1 MSVVIK
7 IRNHED
13 YILNRIE
20 SKISNAKT
28 EYVNSKIKLF
38 IHKCG
43 GLETSRICYT
53 PILDVQSLLY
63 RFKKKRYLEEI
74 SLLQTMTLLFFQF
87 LPAVTRKDPFI
98 Y

>member
-20 SKISNAKT
+20 CKISNAKA

-63 RFKKKRYLEEI
+63 RFKKSDTWKKLAYYR
-74 SLLQTMTLLFFQF
+74 
-87 LPAVTRKDPFI
+87 P
-98 Y
+98 